1 MFLFGV
7 NLLKKKQVFIEL
19 LKIYGIGLSRSCF
32 VCDQL
37 GFGKNIKV
45 KGLSRQQIFSLK
57 DFLLTIYSLDVQRKL
72 VVEAAIDV
80 LKNIGSYRGQRHTRQ
95 LPVRGQRT
103 RSNHRT
109 SRRLNK

>member
-57 DFLLTIYSLDVQRKL
+57 DFLLTIYSLDVERKL
-72 VVEAAIDV
+72 VDV

>member
-57 DFLLTIYSLDVQRKL
+57 DFLLTIIY
-72 VVEAAIDV
+72 IF
-80 LKNIGSYRGQRHTRQ
+80 
-95 LPVRGQRT
+95 
-103 RSNHRT
+103 RSKKGFIYTQIPFFHV
-109 SRRLNK
+109 